1 MSRDA
6 ITKLEQERQ
15 KKQIEQTLEEA
26 SWDIP
31 RLLKINARL
40 VKEKH
45 AQAEQIEQAKAD
57 NRLLSVGKEVEKTKA
72 ENIYEDWCEL
82 VDKHKQQAEQ
92 IKSLCDGIDKVNN
105 EAVKHRRENK
115 RLKADMAEEIRI
127 SIKVSNEKLA
137 ENQRL
142 KELLCRAKKYADI
155 QREYELVE
163 EIEQALAAQP
173 QKESEA

>member
-45 AQAEQIEQAKAD
+45 EQAEQIE
-57 NRLLSVGKEVEKTKA
+57 
-72 ENIYEDWCEL
+72 
-82 VDKHKQQAEQ
+82 
-92 IKSLCDGIDKVNN
+92 
-105 EAVKHRRENK
+105 
-115 RLKADMAEEIRI
+115 
-127 SIKVSNEKLA
+127 
-137 ENQRL
+137 RL
-142 KELLCRAKKYADI
+142 KEGL
-155 QREYELVE
+155 ELALQYIELDNSIPKSKVE
-163 EIEQALAAQP
+163 SVRKAL
-173 QKESEA
+173 KGGE

>member
-1 MSRDA
+1 MSKYMSWEEFGKLATADLAYDDDA
-6 ITKLEQERQ
+6 CDRISESLYDRQ
-15 KKQIEQTLEEA
+15 V
-26 SWDIP
+26 
-31 RLLKINARL
+31 KIGT
-40 VKEKH
+40 
-45 AQAEQIEQAKAD
+45 I
-57 NRLLSVGKEVEKTKA
+57 
-72 ENIYEDWCEL
+72 C
-82 VDKHKQQAEQ
+82 QQAEQ

-173 QKESEA
+173 QKGVSDE